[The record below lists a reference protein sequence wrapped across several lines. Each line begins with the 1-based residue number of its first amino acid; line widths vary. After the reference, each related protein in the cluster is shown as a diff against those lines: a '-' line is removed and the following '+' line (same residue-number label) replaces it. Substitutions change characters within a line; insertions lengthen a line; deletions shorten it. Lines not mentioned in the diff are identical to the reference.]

1 MVGFEAKAA
10 LWKPSCVTL
19 VSLGAVRPM
28 SVGTGEISLAAEVEL
43 EHMPDSLM
51 SFPFPQPV

>member
-10 LWKPSCVTL
+10 GWKLSCVAL
-19 VSLGAVRPM
+19 VYLRAVRPM
-28 SVGTGEISLAAEVEL
+28 SVGTGKISLAAEVEL

-51 SFPFPQPV
+51 SFPLPQPV